1 MSTQLLF
8 SFDRS
13 LEDEYIEAAMD
24 EAQNVAE
31 ISGTCCEHLKEVLSN
46 RDTCAGIVVEITILV
61 IGAIALILDTIEVFI
76 TTSRNDLHYE
86 ALGSGLDPYWY
97 AILAV
102 SLVAYCTRVGVFI
115 YEVKSGTRIKGCC
128 KSFLRVFHLIGTIV
142 FKDCLY
148 SMLVYLSVGL
158 DLATASKFQQVLDIA
173 AVFVSGS
180 SCLFRY
186 LYDSCFEVYVY
197 LAKHNINC
205 FTCCTKKAGGFGIG
219 YVLGMGWLTNLHAI
233 ALGFIWFRFEIVV
246 AGLFDTNNIITFFN
260 DSVST
265 NYSST
270 STPFQ
275 NQTSCT
281 ESCKPSF
288 EFAPE
293 EDFIAMAFVL
303 AFWLGFW
310 IIALCTSCCC
320 CCCSCVNRVESS
332 STYVRHAARE

>member
-1 MSTQLLF
+1 
-8 SFDRS
+8 
-13 LEDEYIEAAMD
+13 MD

-46 RDTCAGIVVEITILV
+46 RDTCAGIFVEITILA
-61 IGAIALILDTIEVFI
+61 IGAFALILDTIEVFI

-97 AILAV
+97 VILAV

-128 KSFLRVFHLIGTIV
+128 KSLLRVFHLIGTIV
-142 FKDCLY
+142 FKDCLT
-148 SMLVYLSVGL
+148 SLFVYGSVSLGL
-158 DLATASKFQQVLDIA
+158 TSASDFKRPLDIL
-173 AVFVSGS
+173 AVVVSGS
-180 SCLFRY
+180 SCLLRY
-186 LYDSCFEVYVY
+186 LYDGCFKVYVY
-197 LAKHNINC
+197 LAKHDINC
-205 FTCCTKKAGGFGIG
+205 YTCINAETDDNDGGGVC
-219 YVLGMGWLTNLHAI
+219 YVLGMGWLTLVHAMS
-233 ALGFIWFRFEIVV
+233 LGFIWFRFEIAV
-246 AGLFDTNNIITFFN
+246 GLVDPESAVLDTSDIITFFN

-265 NYSST
+265 NYTST

-275 NQTSCT
+275 NQTNCT
-281 ESCKPSF
+281 ESCIPNI

-310 IIALCTSCCC
+310 IVALCTSCCC

-332 STYVRHAARE
+332 STYVRRSAWE